1 MVEFKLSIAD
11 PKNKKT
17 YKKNAKDKE
26 ATVFLGKKIGE
37 IVELPG
43 FSGYKFQITGGSDY
57 AGFPMRAEISGPVR
71 KRIYSEKGVGFRIK
85 EKGKKLRKTVCGNT
99 IHPKIV
105 QINLKIIEYGTKPLE
120 EQKEE
125 KQAKEK

>member
-11 PKNKKT
+11 PKNRKT
-17 YKKNAKDKE
+17 YKKEVKDKE
-26 ATVFLGKKIGE
+26 AMVFLGKKIGE
-37 IVELPG
+37 TIEIPG
-43 FSGYKFQITGGSDY
+43 FAGYKFRITGGSDY

-71 KRIYSEKGVGFRIK
+71 KKIYSGKGIGLRIK
-85 EKGKKLRKTVCGNT
+85 GKGKKLRKTVCGNT

-105 QINLKIIEYGTKPLE
+105 QINLKIVEYGAKPLE

-125 KQAKEK
+125 KETK